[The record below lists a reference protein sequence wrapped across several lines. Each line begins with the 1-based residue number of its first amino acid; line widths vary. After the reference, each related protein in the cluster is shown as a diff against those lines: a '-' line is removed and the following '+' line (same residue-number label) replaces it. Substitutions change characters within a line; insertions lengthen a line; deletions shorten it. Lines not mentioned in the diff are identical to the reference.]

1 MANDVKITEGKEV
14 LDLRHFSENPQN
26 AQKQENQRTRLTKRL
41 LRESLLELLRDKP
54 VEHITVKELC
64 ELAELNRSTFYAY
77 YNDVPALYQEMGG
90 ELARALLDH
99 IRAINRG
106 GGINTEPMLS
116 YIRDNRELFRLLVYR
131 DEYLNANQPVLRQI
145 IEGYFGIAPELALP
159 CAPEEREYFLQYLYM
174 GGTGIIHR
182 WVQNGCGLPPEQI
195 AALIDGLIGR
205 AVGA

>member
-1 MANDVKITEGKEV
+1 M
-14 LDLRHFSENPQN
+14 LDLRHFFENPRN

-41 LRESLLELLRDKP
+41 LREGLLELLRDKP

-90 ELARALLDH
+90 ELAQALLEH
-99 IRAINRG
+99 IRAMNQEG
-106 GGINTEPMLS
+106 GVDTEPMLA
-116 YIRDNRELFRLLVYR
+116 YIRDNRERFRLLVYR
-131 DEYLNANQPVLRQI
+131 DEYLNANQPVQRQI
-145 IEGYFGIAPELALP
+145 IEGYFGLAPELTLP
-159 CAPEEREYFLQYLYM
+159 CAPEEREYILQYLYM

-182 WVQNGCGLPPEQI
+182 WVQNGCALPPEQV
-195 AALIDGLIGR
+195 AGLIDALIGR

>member
-1 MANDVKITEGKEV
+1 MKTTKRGEV
-14 LDLRHFSENPQN
+14 LDLRHFSENPRN
-26 AQKQENQRTRLTKRL
+26 AQKSENQRTRLTKRL

-77 YNDVPALYQEMGG
+77 YNDVPELYQEMGS
-90 ELARALLDH
+90 ELAQALLDH
-99 IRAINRG
+99 IRAINQG
-106 GGINTEPMLS
+106 DGIDTEPMLS

-131 DEYLNANQPVLRQI
+131 DEYLNGNQPVQRQI
-145 IEGYFGIAPELALP
+145 IQGYFGLAPELALP

-182 WVQNGCGLPPEQI
+182 WVQNGCNLSPEQI
-195 AALIDGLIGR
+195 ARLIDGIIGR
-205 AVGA
+205 STSNP